1 MNGKKRNKE
10 RDTRINFA
18 SIYKLLHVTLHLHL
32 KILRNYLLA
41 SYFSSRGDT
50 SENCHPRRVS
60 RRQDSRVYPL
70 RSRRFLPQQH
80 CSTPLQKIFDIFA
93 FVLWCSRLNTPS
105 ALVLVEKTLIG
116 LSVHSLRF
124 SRLSSSPRA
133 RAVFS
138 SSPLRKSRKN
148 NSAEEKKRKK
158 RGEEEEEEEAFF
170 SFLRAHFYCLK
181 YPRLHLNASARA
193 S

>member
-1 MNGKKRNKE
+1 MRERETRNISKHALTKVLFCVSFQREKKR
-10 RDTRINFA
+10 RFFGLFF
-18 SIYKLLHVTLHLHL
+18 SFFSFFFSFFSLLSVCSHLSCRLSVTVTVTG
-32 KILRNYLLA
+32 A
-41 SYFSSRGDT
+41 T
-50 SENCHPRRVS
+50 SDVS
-60 RRQDSRVYPL
+60 RLS
-70 RSRRFLPQQH
+70 S
-80 CSTPLQKIFDIFA
+80 
-93 FVLWCSRLNTPS
+93 
-105 ALVLVEKTLIG
+105 LIG

-133 RAVFS
+133 RAAFS
-138 SSPLRKSRKN
+138 SSPLRKSREN

-158 RGEEEEEEEAFF
+158 RGEEEEEEEEEEEAFF

>member
-1 MNGKKRNKE
+1 M
-10 RDTRINFA
+10 
-18 SIYKLLHVTLHLHL
+18 
-32 KILRNYLLA
+32 ILVV
-41 SYFSSRGDT
+41 RGIL
-50 SENCHPRRVS
+50 V
-60 RRQDSRVYPL
+60 V
-70 RSRRFLPQQH
+70 
-80 CSTPLQKIFDIFA
+80 
-93 FVLWCSRLNTPS
+93 PS
-105 ALVLVEKTLIG
+105 ARFYVYRSATVQFFSIHSGEKKKNSKITALLNLVNPSLKNIRYIRLCSLVLTIKHAVRFSTGGKTLIG

-133 RAVFS
+133 RAAFS
-138 SSPLRKSRKN
+138 SSPLRKSREN

-158 RGEEEEEEEAFF
+158 RGEEEEEEEEEEAFF

>member
-1 MNGKKRNKE
+1 
-10 RDTRINFA
+10 
-18 SIYKLLHVTLHLHL
+18 
-32 KILRNYLLA
+32 
-41 SYFSSRGDT
+41 
-50 SENCHPRRVS
+50 
-60 RRQDSRVYPL
+60 
-70 RSRRFLPQQH
+70 
-80 CSTPLQKIFDIFA
+80 
-93 FVLWCSRLNTPS
+93 
-105 ALVLVEKTLIG
+105 VEKTLIG

-133 RAVFS
+133 RAAFS
-138 SSPLRKSRKN
+138 SSPLRKSREN

-158 RGEEEEEEEAFF
+158 RGEEEEEEEEEEAFF